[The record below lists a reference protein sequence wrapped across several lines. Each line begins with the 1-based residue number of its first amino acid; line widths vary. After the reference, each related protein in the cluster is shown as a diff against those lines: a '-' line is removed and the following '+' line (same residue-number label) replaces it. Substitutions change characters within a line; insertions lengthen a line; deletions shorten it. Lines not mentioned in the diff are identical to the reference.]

1 MREHP
6 LPRASFLFNFLFIKL
21 FINFLV
27 VLVVLG
33 LFVLVVC
40 RSGCLF
46 VWVWVCVGWLG
57 VGVVLLWLLWFVCG
71 VVVKYC
77 SDE

>member
-1 MREHP
+1 M
-6 LPRASFLFNFLFIKL
+6 
-21 FINFLV
+21 
-27 VLVVLG
+27 LVVLG